1 MESAV
6 ERDGPI
12 SSLTEGCTARLPLGV
27 TESDSCG
34 AIIAQRTDSR
44 EGLMTGI
51 LKITVGVAAL
61 LVAFMVGWLTSSTG
75 AGQGVPVASLSELER
90 EFSEQ
95 MRDVVLEGNFT
106 IEGVD
111 SGDRRPERYEI
122 SQVTKLDDRRW
133 RFDAR
138 VTYGNVDVTLPV
150 VVPVVWADGTPMV
163 SITDFAIPGLGDEF
177 GARVVFYDS
186 RYAGTWDHGE
196 YGGLMYGTIS
206 STASN

>member
-1 MESAV
+1 
-6 ERDGPI
+6 
-12 SSLTEGCTARLPLGV
+12 
-27 TESDSCG
+27 
-34 AIIAQRTDSR
+34 
-44 EGLMTGI
+44 MTGI
-51 LKITVGVAAL
+51 LKIVGGVAVV
-61 LVAFMVGWLTSSTG
+61 LVAYGVGCYRASIG
-75 AGQGVPVASLSELER
+75 AGQGVPVASLTELER

-95 MRDVVLEGNFT
+95 MRNVVLEGNFT

-111 SGDRRPERYEI
+111 PSDGRPERYEI
-122 SQVTKLDDRRW
+122 AQVTKLDERRW

-150 VVPVVWADGTPMV
+150 VVPLVWAGDTPMV

-177 GARVVFYDS
+177 GARVVFYDN

-206 STASN
+206 PTASN